1 MNRALWTSLAAIG
14 TAQALKIPDRIRQS
28 GGRFEWL
35 DLFRTGGMPSSHSA
49 GVVSLAT
56 YIGLKKGPSS
66 ISFSLAA
73 VLSLIVM
80 YDAMGIRRH
89 AGMIASEVNQLEDV
103 LVKLTEQHPR
113 HVHQKDKELEERLGH
128 LPEEV
133 LGGAAVG
140 AAIGWLSYMME
151 FPKHRPG
158 NAWASFIR
166 KSLYTL
172 GSRMV
177 P

>member
-14 TAQALKIPDRIRQS
+14 TAQALKIPGRFRQS
-28 GGRFEWL
+28 GRFEWL

-56 YIGLKKGPSS
+56 YIGLKKGTSS
-66 ISFSLAA
+66 ISFSLAV

-103 LVKLTEQHPR
+103 LVKLTEQHPP
-113 HVHQKDKELEERLGH
+113 HVHRKDKELEERLGH

-140 AAIGWLSYMME
+140 AAIGWLSYLTE
-151 FPKHRPG
+151 FPRHRPG
-158 NAWASFIR
+158 KAWASFIR

-172 GSRMV
+172 SSRMV
-177 P
+177 R

>member
-14 TAQALKIPDRIRQS
+14 TAQALKIPDRFRQS
-28 GGRFEWL
+28 GRFEWA

-56 YIGLKKGPSS
+56 YVGLKKGVSS
-66 ISFSLAA
+66 ISFSLA
-73 VLSLIVM
+73 VVMSLIVM

-103 LVKLTEQHPR
+103 LVKLTEHHPPY
-113 HVHQKDKELEERLGH
+113 VHRKDKELEERLGH

-133 LGGAAVG
+133 LGGAVIG
-140 AAIGWLSYMME
+140 AAIGWLSYMTE
-151 FPKHRPG
+151 FPQQRPG
-158 NAWASFIR
+158 KACASFIR

-172 GSRMV
+172 SSRMV
-177 P
+177 Q

>member
-14 TAQALKIPDRIRQS
+14 TAQALKLPDRFRQN
-28 GGRFEWL
+28 GRFEWE
-35 DLFRTGGMPSSHSA
+35 DLVRTGGMPSSHSA

-56 YIGLKKGPSS
+56 YVGLKNGASS

-73 VLSLIVM
+73 LLSLIVM

-103 LVKLTEQHPR
+103 LVKLTEQHPP
-113 HVHQKDKELEERLGH
+113 HVHRKDKELEERLGH

-133 LGGAAVG
+133 LGGAVIG
-140 AAIGWLSYMME
+140 AAIGWLSYVTE
-151 FPKHRPG
+151 FPRHRG
-158 NAWASFIR
+158 RKAWVSFIR

-172 GSRMV
+172 SPRTV
-177 P
+177 Q